1 MELQLAPIILD
12 DGENQVTFTLAEPD
26 GEPDFN
32 PVDNSMGVVS
42 IVNKAEDNIPLRQ
55 NFESEFDDQWTR
67 ANPNEGMM
75 WEPVVVNGNE
85 ALYVNAFTNSA
96 IGDQSWF
103 VSPVLDLSAAE
114 DASLYYELSYATK
127 GNAVDYFYILA
138 STDCGNVY
146 NDTIY
151 AASGDALAN
160 GRTSS
165 DSWQPESES
174 DWTPDFRQL
183 ESVAGKSNVRIAFV
197 FKNGNGNNIY
207 IDNIE
212 FYVSDSPIRLT
223 ETFSVYPN
231 PTTDGNAVISFNL
244 LQKGTVMV
252 EVIDSMGKT
261 LITETLPDILN
272 QTFPFSLM
280 GKAAGVYTVRVTTGG
295 SVFYRRLIV
304 VN

>member
-1 MELQLAPIILD
+1 
-12 DGENQVTFTLAEPD
+12 
-26 GEPDFN
+26 
-32 PVDNSMGVVS
+32 
-42 IVNKAEDNIPLRQ
+42 
-55 NFESEFDDQWTR
+55 
-67 ANPNEGMM
+67 M
-75 WEPVVVNGNE
+75 WEPVEVNGNE
-85 ALYVNAFTNSA
+85 ALYVNAFTNPA

-103 VSPVLDLSAAE
+103 VSPVLDLRATE
-114 DASLYYELSYATK
+114 QASLYYELSYATNE
-127 GNAVDYFYILA
+127 NAVDYFYILA
-138 STDCGNVY
+138 STDCGNTY

-151 AASGDALAN
+151 AASGATLAN

-165 DSWQPESES
+165 VSWQPENES

-183 ESVAGKSNVRIAFV
+183 EAVAGKSNVRIAFV

-212 FYVSDSPIRLT
+212 FYVSESPIRLT

-231 PTTDGNAVISFNL
+231 PTIDGSAAISFNL

-272 QTFPFSLM
+272 QTFPFSVM

-295 SVFYRRLIV
+295 SVYYKRLIV
-304 VN
+304 VK